1 MLTMHLINLIIVE
14 IIINCN
20 DPISNNSVSNGN
32 IITSRSSPIQL
43 CKNEKTY
50 YKKVRCKNMEKIRDI
65 MTDDVECCSL
75 LDNVYEVAVKMK
87 ELNVGAIPIVDQG
100 KLVGMITDRDIV
112 LRCIAEKHPASSKV
126 EDIMSS
132 DLITIS
138 VDANSKE
145 AVQLMA
151 KHQIRRLPVV
161 ESGKLIGIVSL
172 GDFAVRELTD
182 DQAKSALSDISESSQ
197 SQMNH

>member
-1 MLTMHLINLIIVE
+1 ME
-14 IIINCN
+14 I
-20 DPISNNSVSNGN
+20 
-32 IITSRSSPIQL
+32 
-43 CKNEKTY
+43 
-50 YKKVRCKNMEKIRDI
+50 IRDI

-87 ELNVGAIPIVDQG
+87 ELNVGAIPIVDHE

-126 EDIMSS
+126 EDIMSN

-138 VDANSKE
+138 PDSDSRE
-145 AVQLMA
+145 AIQLMA
-151 KHQIRRLPVV
+151 EHQIRRLPVV
-161 ESGKLIGIVSL
+161 EGDRLIGIVSL

-182 DQAKSALSDISESSQ
+182 DQAKHALTEISEA
-197 SQMNH
+197 NNAGYHH